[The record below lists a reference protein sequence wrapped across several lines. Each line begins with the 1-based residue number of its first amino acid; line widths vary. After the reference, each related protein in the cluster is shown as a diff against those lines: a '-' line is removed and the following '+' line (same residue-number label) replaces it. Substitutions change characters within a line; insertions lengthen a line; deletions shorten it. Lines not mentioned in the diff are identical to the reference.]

1 MWIVQVIV
9 VMGIASDTLAR
20 IGVVKV
26 AEVGEQKMESDED
39 KEYEDK
45 TCPSY
50 DKMIAPKIAQNING
64 KYIQHTCSS
73 HGSSCL
79 GCLPLDMDHQHSMY
93 LKRCASRRTTAAEDN
108 FLIPDG
114 CKCTSR

>member
-1 MWIVQVIV
+1 M
-9 VMGIASDTLAR
+9 
-20 IGVVKV
+20 KV
-26 AEVGEQKMESDED
+26 AEVDEKKIESHED

-50 DKMIAPKIAQNING
+50 DKVIAPKIAQNING

-79 GCLPLDMDHQHSMY
+79 GCLPLDMDHQHVPDKMCQQEY
-93 LKRCASRRTTAAEDN
+93 REVEMLVIGDN
-108 FLIPDG
+108 GKDLVTDTFMMPDG
-114 CKCTSR
+114 CKCLSR